1 MHQVASSFGRRWRW
15 PAVMLL
21 ALAIAPPFSPAL
33 TRAQGDGGVETL
45 TGTVTVTNPMLIRV
59 LSEPFVNLSDL
70 TAFVKR
76 DLRMPLPSP
85 VQITANLQ
93 GDLHKGASFRMDLP
107 IRPEGATN
115 DLGHGKGGSGV
126 QVYALDFQDN
136 ASGDPFLDPIEM
148 RGWPTA
154 LSSLKTAVGTNEVTG
169 GEVIVWAADD
179 RELFPTGFGP
189 DGKLF
194 TTDDPVGPIPQ
205 GWTAVDLDK
214 QPFAPNRTDTVDVPM
229 IEGEAGLKDLS
240 NLTYTEA
247 FDRLVEELRTRY
259 PFTKTKGLDW
269 DAIAARIRP
278 EVVAAEQTHD
288 QNAYNVALMHLAI
301 AMHDSHIAV
310 DPPANYVV
318 DHFGG
323 GIGIALAQ
331 NDDGA
336 IVIRCVQAGSPAA
349 QAGIPP
355 GSILIEWNGAPAAEA
370 ATKVDQLFS
379 ESTETGLQRQRL
391 RLLPRMPVG
400 ASAAVSW
407 RPPGGDA
414 DKSATLTGVLDPSG
428 VDKPCD
434 LELTDP
440 ASFPITAK
448 MLPGNIGYIK
458 IDTFADNLSMLTS
471 AWEWSLRQLDQLGAQ
486 ALIVDVR
493 ENGGG
498 VTRLATYFA
507 GSFYERTF
515 TLSRRVF
522 IDANGNGVVS
532 GIDQVEPTP
541 VQWRKPVAVL
551 IGSDCASACEL
562 FAAAMAHEPSHLIV
576 GQSPTAGVE
585 GGVFPWM
592 MPGHIQFRAP
602 LVGFQDA
609 NGNVFLEGTGV
620 APNVR
625 APTTT
630 SSLILP
636 PTDDIVLQAA
646 ETALQPSIAAET
658 KQAAQGA
665 QNPAAGAKTRKEKS
679 KGKGKAGAGP
689 NATPIATPAA

>member
-1 MHQVASSFGRRWRW
+1 MHRIGSSFARGWRW
-15 PAVMLL
+15 PAVILL
-21 ALAIAPPFSPAL
+21 ALAMLPPLSPAL
-33 TRAQGDGGVETL
+33 THAQADGGVETL
-45 TGTVTVTNPMLIRV
+45 TGTVTVSNPMLIRV
-59 LSEPFVNLSDL
+59 LSEPFVNLTDL

-115 DLGHGKGGSGV
+115 DLGHGEGGSGV
-126 QVYALDFQDN
+126 QVYALDFQN
-136 ASGDPFLDPIEM
+136 NTSGDPFLDPIEM

-154 LSSLKTAVGTNEVTG
+154 LSSLKVAVGTNEVTG
-169 GEVIVWAADD
+169 GDVIVWAADD
-179 RELFPTGFGP
+179 RERFPTGFGP

-194 TTDDPVGPIPQ
+194 TADDPVGPIPQ
-205 GWTAVDLDK
+205 GWTVVDLDK
-214 QPFAPNRTDTVDVPM
+214 QPFAQVRTDTVAVPM
-229 IEGEAGLKDLS
+229 IEGQAGLKDLS
-240 NLTYTEA
+240 NLSYSDA

-259 PFTKTKGLDW
+259 PFTKAKGLDW
-269 DAIAARIRP
+269 DAIVAAIRP
-278 EVVAAEQTHD
+278 EVVAAERAHD
-288 QNAYNVALMHLAI
+288 QNAYNIALMHLAI
-301 AMHDSHIAV
+301 AMHDGHAAV

-323 GIGIALAQ
+323 GVGIALGQ

-349 QAGIPP
+349 KAGISP
-355 GSILIEWNGAPAAEA
+355 GSILTEWNGAPAAEA

-379 ESTETGLQRQRL
+379 ESTDAGLQRQRL

-400 ASAAVSW
+400 SSVPVSW
-407 RPPGGDA
+407 RPPGADA
-414 DKSATLTGVLDPSG
+414 DKTATLTGVLDPYG
-428 VDKPCD
+428 LDKPCD
-434 LELTDP
+434 LDLTDP
-440 ASFPITAK
+440 GEFPITAK

-458 IDTFADNLSMLTS
+458 VDTFADNLAMLTA
-471 AWEWSLRQLDQLGAQ
+471 AWEWSLRSLDQLGAT

-493 ENGGG
+493 DNGGG

-507 GSFYERTF
+507 GSFYDRTF

-522 IDANGNGVVS
+522 VDASGADVVS
-532 GIDQVEPTP
+532 GVDQVEPAP

-585 GGVFPWM
+585 GGVVPWM

-602 LVGFQDA
+602 QVGFEDA
-609 NGNVFLEGTGV
+609 SGKVFLEGSGV
-620 APNVR
+620 APNVK

-630 SSLILP
+630 ESLVLP
-636 PTDDIVLQAA
+636 PANDVVLQAA
-646 ETALQPSIAAET
+646 EQALRPLIAADAG
-658 KQAAQGA
+658 QAAQGA
-665 QNPAAGAKTRKEKS
+665 QTPAAAPKSRRDKS
-679 KGKGKAGAGP
+679 KGKGRAASGA
-689 NATPIATPAA
+689 NATPAATPAP

>member
-1 MHQVASSFGRRWRW
+1 MHRVASSIGRRWRW
-15 PAVMLL
+15 PAVFVL

-33 TRAQGDGGVETL
+33 TRAQADSGVETV
-45 TGTVTVTNPMLIRV
+45 TGTVTVSNPMLIRV
-59 LSEPFVNLSDL
+59 LSEPFVNLTDL

-93 GDLHKGASFRMDLP
+93 GDLHDGASFRMDLP

-115 DLGHGKGGSGV
+115 DLGHAKGGAGV

-169 GEVIVWAADD
+169 GEMVVWAADD
-179 RELFPTGFGP
+179 RELFPAGFGP

-194 TTDDPVGPIPQ
+194 TADDPVGPIAQ
-205 GWTAVDLDK
+205 GWTVVDLDK
-214 QPFAPNRTDTVDVPM
+214 QPFGLIRTDTVDVPM

-240 NLTYTEA
+240 NLTYTAA
-247 FDRLVEELRTRY
+247 FDRLIEELRTRY
-259 PFTKTKGLDW
+259 PFTKAKGLDW
-269 DAIAARIRP
+269 DVIAAEIRP
-278 EVVAAEQTHD
+278 EVVAAEQAHD
-288 QNAYNVALMHLAI
+288 QNAFNIALMHLAI
-301 AMHDSHIAV
+301 AMHDGHVAV

-323 GIGIALAQ
+323 GVGVALAQ

-349 QAGIPP
+349 KAGVAP
-355 GSILIEWNGAPAAEA
+355 GSILTEWNDGPAAAA

-379 ESTETGLQRQRL
+379 ESTVAGLQRQRL

-407 RPPGGDA
+407 RPPGADA
-414 DKSATLTGVLDPSG
+414 DKSATLTGVLDPYG
-428 VDKPCD
+428 LDKPCD
-434 LELTDP
+434 LDLTDP
-440 ASFPITAK
+440 ATFPITAK

-493 ENGGG
+493 DNGGG
-498 VTRLATYFA
+498 VTRLASYFA
-507 GSFYERTF
+507 GSFYDRTF
-515 TLSRRVF
+515 TLDRRVF
-522 IDANGNGVVS
+522 IDAAGAAVVS
-532 GIDQVEPTP
+532 GIDQVEPAP
-541 VQWRKPVAVL
+541 VQWTKPVAVL
-551 IGSDCASACEL
+551 IGSSCASACEL

-576 GQSPTAGVE
+576 GQSSTAGVE

-602 LVGFQDA
+602 LVGFQNA
-609 NGNVFLEGTGV
+609 AGEVFLEGTGV
-620 APNVR
+620 APNVK

-630 SSLILP
+630 ASLILP
-636 PTDDIVLQAA
+636 PTDDVVLHAA
-646 ETALQPSIAAET
+646 ETALQPLIAADAQ
-658 KQAAQGA
+658 QAANGG
-665 QNPAAGAKTRKEKS
+665 QNPAPKTRKDKT
-679 KGKGKAGAGP
+679 KGKGKAGAGA
-689 NATPIATPAA
+689 NATPVATPAA